1 MTPLD
6 SHADA
11 APDAAAETPAVVTSG
26 AAAQYGLLGLPLAF
40 VALPVYV
47 HLPHFYAQQFG
58 LSLSLLGLILLAT
71 RCLDGFVDPWLG
83 RAADTLYRH

>member
-1 MTPLD
+1 MREAPTKQVPSTYQTPMTPLD

-58 LSLSLLGLILLAT
+58 L
-71 RCLDGFVDPWLG
+71 
-83 RAADTLYRH
+83 